1 MGAVDEFAHV
11 SGLVHSRRGRFLA
24 LSSGAWPA
32 GFADQDVLARE
43 VLADVAPRFGDV
55 GECEL
60 DIHGLVLPEG
70 QDMDGYEI
78 DFGREAVVARPEF
91 PDVGIGDRDFRALPG
106 VADERAHLVLGA
118 LAAQQYLVADDE
130 RAHDVGVGVG
140 QRNRVFKLARVERLF
155 ISDPGAKQHLH
166 AERTSKLGH
175 LVEALGNRVQAH
187 AVGDLRQRGEVGGDL
202 FALDAGVLDQRSLA
216 GAVIRCVG
224 HAAQLLAVG
233 EVQVVHGHRA
243 RLLPQH
249 GGEQQ
254 QHGDAGDEQG
264 EPELAA
270 VGAWSEDHRV
280 RFLPG
285 SGGGGG
291 AG

>member
-1 MGAVDEFAHV
+1 
-11 SGLVHSRRGRFLA
+11 
-24 LSSGAWPA
+24 
-32 GFADQDVLARE
+32 
-43 VLADVAPRFGDV
+43 
-55 GECEL
+55 
-60 DIHGLVLPEG
+60 
-70 QDMDGYEI
+70 MDGHEI

-202 FALDAGVLDQRSLA
+202 LAIDPGVDLERGLA
-216 GAVIRCVG
+216 GAVIGRVG
-224 HAAQLLAVG
+224 HAPELFAVG
-233 EVQVVHGHRA
+233 KVQVVHLDRA
-243 RLLPQH
+243 GARPQ
-249 GGEQQ
+249 
-254 QHGDAGDEQG
+254 D
-264 EPELAA
+264 
-270 VGAWSEDHRV
+270 R
-280 RFLPG
+280 
-285 SGGGGG
+285 
-291 AG
+291 